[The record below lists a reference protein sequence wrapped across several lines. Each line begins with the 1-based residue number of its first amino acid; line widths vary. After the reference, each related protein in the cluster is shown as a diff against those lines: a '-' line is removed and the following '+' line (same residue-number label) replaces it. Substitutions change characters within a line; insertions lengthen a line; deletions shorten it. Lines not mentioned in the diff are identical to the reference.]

1 MITLDQ
7 INQFLDGIEE
17 NIVKPKKVIRGYTY
31 MGFHLEIHDRN
42 AVTIKMTARP
52 NSPSPEIQLLKE
64 VFDGRTL
71 IAEFPQERFEKI
83 VRGEDEI
90 REEDW
95 FWEDEE

>member
-7 INQFLDGIEE
+7 INLFLDAIEE
-17 NIVKPKKVIRGYTY
+17 NIVKPKKTIRGYTY

-42 AVTIKMTARP
+42 AVVIKMTARP
-52 NSPSPEIQLLKE
+52 NSPAPEIQLVKSI
-64 VFDGRTL
+64 FDDRTL
-71 IAEFPQERFEKI
+71 IAEFPQERFERI

-95 FWEDEE
+95 FWQDDE